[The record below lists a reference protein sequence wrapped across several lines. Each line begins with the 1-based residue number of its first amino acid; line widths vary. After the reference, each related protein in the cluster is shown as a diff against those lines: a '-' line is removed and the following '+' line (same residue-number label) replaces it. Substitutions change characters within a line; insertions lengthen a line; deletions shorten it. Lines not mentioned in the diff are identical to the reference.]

1 MARPPCGP
9 ARGRAADRA
18 GWLSG
23 TTKLFH
29 RSAPHDARV
38 APTVDRLADGEVS
51 PYLTDVLRKGDRLE
65 LRGPIGGYFVWDV
78 ALSGPLLLVAD
89 GSGIV
94 PLMAMLRHRAAVLES
109 PEARRDVPARLLYA
123 SRRWDEMIYPDAL
136 ARLADEDATLDVALT
151 FTREPPPGWPGFRR
165 RIDLMMLAEVTW
177 PPRERPHIFVCG
189 PTSLVEAAA
198 TALVELGH
206 DPALVKTERF
216 GPTGGSA

>member
-1 MARPPCGP
+1 
-9 ARGRAADRA
+9 
-18 GWLSG
+18 
-23 TTKLFH
+23 
-29 RSAPHDARV
+29 
-38 APTVDRLADGEVS
+38 
-51 PYLTDVLRKGDRLE
+51 
-65 LRGPIGGYFVWDV
+65 
-78 ALSGPLLLVAD
+78 LLLVA
-89 GSGIV
+89 G
-94 PLMAMLRHRAAVLES
+94 
-109 PEARRDVPARLLYA
+109 EARRDVPARLLYA
-123 SRRWDEMIYPDAL
+123 SRRWDEMIYRDAL